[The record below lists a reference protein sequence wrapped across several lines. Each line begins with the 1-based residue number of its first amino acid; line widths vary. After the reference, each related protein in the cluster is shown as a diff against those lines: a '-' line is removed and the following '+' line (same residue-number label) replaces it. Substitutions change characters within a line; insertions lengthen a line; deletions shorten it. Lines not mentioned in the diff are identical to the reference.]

1 MHRRLIACLVF
12 TGSLC
17 STAQAQP
24 PAPRPPEESAVPAWL
39 PRGALLATSMRLGA
53 VVPEARLQWQLPFYH
68 FGMDTL
74 GLLFEPAAAFA
85 AARPASFANTPGFEN
100 AAGSLTSLQLYSLLV
115 SVGYTSQQH
124 SGLQWGFQLG
134 TGPTWYRARFTG
146 ASKAEE
152 SYLVGLVDGRARIGY
167 RFGPIGLGATVGYG
181 DPYNYKRASL
191 SRPYLGG
198 LQLGLYADWR

>member
-17 STAQAQP
+17 SAAWAQP
-24 PAPRPPEESAVPAWL
+24 APPRPLEESAVPAWL
-39 PRGALLATSMRLGA
+39 PRGALLATSFRQGA
-53 VVPEARLQWQLPFYH
+53 VVPEARLQWQLPFYR
-68 FGMDTL
+68 FGSDTL
-74 GLLFEPAAAFA
+74 GVLLEPAAAFA
-85 AARPASFANTPGFEN
+85 AARPASFELEN
-100 AAGSLTSLQLYSLLV
+100 VKGSLAALQLYSLLV
-115 SVGYTSQQH
+115 GVGYTNQQRT
-124 SGLQWGFQLG
+124 GFQWGFQLG
-134 TGPTWYRARFTG
+134 TGPTWYRARLSG

-167 RFGPIGLGATVGYG
+167 RFGSIGLGATVGYG

-191 SRPYLGG
+191 SRPYIGG